1 MSHHINDEILDHLS
15 VAVGNM
21 TISQF
26 ITEHTDTANAIV
38 NMPYNGHLTE
48 IRERSTAVAQIA
60 SRVIHSHNKPFDN
73 LTGFPEAKASFYKA
87 TWDDVVDYLD
97 ARYNDLTKRIDDC
110 YSGRSRYSVKD
121 QKRLTRLTKQREFFG
136 QQLDVM
142 REAFHDIVDYKF
154 DQKGG

>member
-1 MSHHINDEILDHLS
+1 MSHSVNDQILDNLS
-15 VAVGNM
+15 VEVGTL
-21 TISQF
+21 TISNF
-26 ITEHTDTANAIV
+26 IREHTDTANAIV
-38 NMPYNGHLTE
+38 ALPYNGHLTQ

-60 SRVIHSHNKPFDN
+60 SQVVHGVDN
-73 LTGFPEAKASFYKA
+73 GFPEPKASFYVA
-87 TWDDVVDYLD
+87 TWDDVVDHLE
-97 ARYNDLTKRIDDC
+97 ANYNRLTKRIDDC

>member
-1 MSHHINDEILDHLS
+1 MSHRINDEILDHLS
-15 VAVGNM
+15 IVVGTM

-38 NMPYNGHLTE
+38 NTPYNGHLTQ

-60 SRVIHSHNKPFDN
+60 SRVIHSHNKPFDK

-87 TWDDVVDYLD
+87 TWDDVVDHLD
-97 ARYNDLTKRIDDC
+97 SKWNELTVKQDWKN
-110 YSGRSRYSVKD
+110 RSLLGKD
-121 QKRLTRLTKQREFFG
+121 I
-136 QQLDVM
+136 DVM

-154 DQKGG
+154 DQLEG

>member
-1 MSHHINDEILDHLS
+1 MSHSVNDQILDNLS
-15 VAVGNM
+15 VEIGTS
-21 TISQF
+21 TISNF
-26 ITEHTDTANAIV
+26 IREHTDTANAIV
-38 NMPYNGHLTE
+38 ALPYNGHLTQ

-60 SRVIHSHNKPFDN
+60 SQVVHGVDN
-73 LTGFPEAKASFYKA
+73 SFPEPKASFYVA
-87 TWDDVVDYLD
+87 TWDDVVDHLE
-97 ARYNDLTKRIDDC
+97 ANYNRLTKRIDDC

-154 DQKGG
+154 DQLGG

>member
-1 MSHHINDEILDHLS
+1 MSHSVNDQILDNLS
-15 VAVGNM
+15 VEVGTS
-21 TISQF
+21 TISNF
-26 ITEHTDTANAIV
+26 IREHTDTANAIV
-38 NMPYNGHLTE
+38 ALPYNGHLTQ

-60 SRVIHSHNKPFDN
+60 SQVVHGVDN
-73 LTGFPEAKASFYKA
+73 GFPEPKASFYVA
-87 TWDDVVDYLD
+87 TWDDVVDHLE
-97 ARYNDLTKRIDDC
+97 ANYNRLTKRIDDC

>member
-1 MSHHINDEILDHLS
+1 MSHPVNDQILEDLGYE
-15 VAVGNM
+15 VGTM
-21 TISQF
+21 TIDVF
-26 ITEHTDTANAIV
+26 IAEHTDTANAIV
-38 NMPYNGHLTE
+38 NMPYNGHLTQ
-48 IRERSTAVAQIA
+48 IRERSTAAAQIA
-60 SRVIHSHNKPFDN
+60 SQVVHGAYS
-73 LTGFPEAKASFYKA
+73 GFPEAKASFYKA
-87 TWDDVVDYLD
+87 TWDDVVDHLE
-97 ARYNDLTKRIDDC
+97 ANYNRLTKRIDEC

>member
-1 MSHHINDEILDHLS
+1 MSHRINDEILDHLS

-87 TWDDVVDYLD
+87 TWDDVVDHLD
-97 ARYNDLTKRIDDC
+97 SKLNELTVKKDWKNRSLLGKDIDL
-110 YSGRSRYSVKD
+110 
-121 QKRLTRLTKQREFFG
+121 
-136 QQLDVM
+136 M

-154 DQKGG
+154 DQLGG

>member
-1 MSHHINDEILDHLS
+1 
-15 VAVGNM
+15 M

-38 NMPYNGHLTE
+38 NMPYNGHLTQ

-60 SRVIHSHNKPFDN
+60 SRVIHSHNKPFDK

-87 TWDDVVDYLD
+87 TWDDVVDHLD
-97 ARYNDLTKRIDDC
+97 SKWNELTVKQDWKN
-110 YSGRSRYSVKD
+110 RSLLGKD
-121 QKRLTRLTKQREFFG
+121 I
-136 QQLDVM
+136 DVM

-154 DQKGG
+154 DQLGS

>member
-1 MSHHINDEILDHLS
+1 MSHPVNDQILEDLGYE
-15 VAVGNM
+15 VGTM
-21 TISQF
+21 TIDVF
-26 ITEHTDTANAIV
+26 IAEHTDTANAIV
-38 NMPYNGHLTE
+38 NMPYNGHLTQ
-48 IRERSTAVAQIA
+48 IRERSTAAAQIA
-60 SRVIHSHNKPFDN
+60 SQVVHGAYS
-73 LTGFPEAKASFYKA
+73 GFPEAKASFYKA

>member
-1 MSHHINDEILDHLS
+1 MSHPVNDQILEDLGYE
-15 VAVGNM
+15 VGTM
-21 TISQF
+21 TIDVF
-26 ITEHTDTANAIV
+26 IAEHTDTANAIV
-38 NMPYNGHLTE
+38 NMPYNGHLTQ
-48 IRERSTAVAQIA
+48 IRERSTAAAQIA
-60 SRVIHSHNKPFDN
+60 SQVVHGAYS
-73 LTGFPEAKASFYKA
+73 GFPEAKASFYKA

-121 QKRLTRLTKQREFFG
+121 QKRLTRLTKQRQFFG

>member
-1 MSHHINDEILDHLS
+1 MSHSVNDQILDNLS
-15 VAVGNM
+15 VEVGTS
-21 TISQF
+21 TISNF
-26 ITEHTDTANAIV
+26 IREHTDTANAIV
-38 NMPYNGHLTE
+38 ALPYNGHLTQ

-60 SRVIHSHNKPFDN
+60 SQVVHGVDN
-73 LTGFPEAKASFYKA
+73 GFPEPKASFYVA
-87 TWDDVVDYLD
+87 TWDDVVDHLE
-97 ARYNDLTKRIDDC
+97 ANYNRLTKRIDEC

>member
-1 MSHHINDEILDHLS
+1 MSHSVNDQILDNLS
-15 VAVGNM
+15 VEVGTL
-21 TISQF
+21 TISNF
-26 ITEHTDTANAIV
+26 IREHTDTANAIV
-38 NMPYNGHLTE
+38 ALPYNGHLTQ

-60 SRVIHSHNKPFDN
+60 SQVVHGVDN
-73 LTGFPEAKASFYKA
+73 GFPEPKASFYVA
-87 TWDDVVDYLD
+87 TWDDVVDHLE
-97 ARYNDLTKRIDDC
+97 ANYNRLTKRIDEC